1 MLVRLEAM
9 SGAERERLLQALS
22 INLEFIL
29 PKAEKDFTQRD
40 EKDATPA
47 QKNQHYQHRKKVLI

>member
-1 MLVRLEAM
+1 MT
-9 SGAERERLLQALS
+9 GAERERLLQALS
-22 INLEFIL
+22 INYEFIQ

-47 QKNQHYQHRKKVLI
+47 QKNQHYQRRKKVLI